1 MSKNK
6 FLFLGVLIAV
16 VGFLLRLWH
25 LGDVPPSLH
34 WDEPSWGYNAYSI
47 LKTGRDE
54 YGNFMPLIFKAFGD
68 YKSAAYVYLTVIP
81 VAIFGLNEFAVR
93 LAAALFGGISIFLTF
108 MVVKELFKDFK
119 GAKTLGLLSALVLAT
134 SPWHYHYSHGA
145 WEVNVLLVFLLLG
158 ILFFLKAEKKSWFYY
173 LSTTSFGLC
182 FYVYNSA
189 KLLIPL
195 LGLGLFLFFRQRFF
209 KIKPKEV
216 VLSGLI
222 LFLFILPIVQFTF
235 FGGAGGRLK
244 VMSVFSYP
252 RPVEEV
258 EMLASQGGVSPQSW
272 QFRLF
277 HGSLPYFARGVL
289 GRYLNHFS
297 ARFLFFEGDWS
308 THRHSVPNAGVLN
321 HLALFFLPL
330 GVYFLIKNKIKNK
343 AFLWYWLLVAP
354 LPSALS
360 RDTIQATRSF
370 FMVFPLTIM
379 TAFGIYLA
387 FQLIKRLPFVFRWVI
402 VLLLGLGWFFS
413 FAFYLDQFFVHL
425 PKAYSVDWLYGYKE
439 AVNFI
444 KDKTSDYDRVV
455 FTQKYGQP
463 YIYYLFYTVYD
474 PAKYQ
479 AQAKLV
485 ENSEGDVGYVERIDN
500 IEFRL
505 LYWPSDRFVKNS
517 LYVGDA
523 YEIPLTDVFENESKV
538 LNEIMFL
545 NGELAFRIA
554 ETVK

>member
-1 MSKNK
+1 MRKK
-6 FLFLGVLIAV
+6 FLISALVITFL
-16 VGFLLRLWH
+16 GFLLRIWH

-54 YGNFMPLIFKAFGD
+54 YGHFMPLVFKAFGD

-93 LAAALFGGISIFLTF
+93 LAAAVFGGISIFLTF
-108 MVVKELFKDFK
+108 VVVKELFRDFK
-119 GAKTLGLLSALVLAT
+119 GARILGLLSAFVLAT

-158 ILFFLKAEKKSWFYY
+158 IFFFLKAEKKPWLYY
-173 LSTTSFGLC
+173 LSATSFGLC

-195 LGLGLFLFFRQRFF
+195 LGLGLFIFFRQKFF
-209 KIKPKEV
+209 KIKPKELI
-216 VLSGLI
+216 LSGLI
-222 LFLFILPIVQFTF
+222 LSLFILPVFQFTF

-244 VMSVFSYP
+244 IMSVFSYP
-252 RPVEEV
+252 RPAGEM
-258 EMLASQGGVSPQSW
+258 EMLASQGGVIPQSW
-272 QFRLF
+272 QFRFF
-277 HGSLPYFARGVL
+277 HSSLPYFTRGVL
-289 GRYLNHFS
+289 GRYSNHFS
-297 ARFLFFEGDWS
+297 PRFLFFEGDWS
-308 THRHSVPNAGVLN
+308 NHRHSVPNAGVLN
-321 HLALFFLPL
+321 HLTLFFLPL
-330 GVYFLIKNKIKNK
+330 GVYFLIRNRVKNK

-360 RDTIQATRSF
+360 RDIIQATRSF
-370 FMVFPLTIM
+370 FMVFPLTII
-379 TAFGIYLA
+379 TAFGIYFT
-387 FQLIKRLPFVFRWVI
+387 FQLIKKLPFIFRWGTVF
-402 VLLLGLGWFFS
+402 VLGSCWLFF
-413 FAFYLDQFFVHL
+413 FVFYLDQFFIHL

-444 KDKTSDYDRVV
+444 KDKTGDYDKIV
-455 FTQKYGQP
+455 FTQKCGQP
-463 YIYYLFYTVYD
+463 YIYYLFYTAYD

-485 ENSEGDVGYVERIDN
+485 ENPEGDVGYVERIDE
-500 IEFRL
+500 IEFRS
-505 LYWPSDRFVKNS
+505 LYWPNDRFVKNS

-523 YEIPLTDVFENESKV
+523 YEIPLTDVFQSESKV
-538 LNEIMFL
+538 LKEIMFL